1 MDNQTPE
8 KPKLRG
14 LYRNVNI
21 SVKVLDLVILA
32 CVAVIVLAVFFGQG
46 SGYTVTFDSR
56 GGSDVAPVTAQY
68 GELLDMPQPP
78 QREGYVFTG
87 WYRDSACMEPWDF
100 AADTLQ
106 ADMTLYAGWN
116 PAQDE
121 G

>member
-56 GGSDVAPVTAQY
+56 GGS
-68 GELLDMPQPP
+68 G
-78 QREGYVFTG
+78 RKSEGRSRVF
-87 WYRDSACMEPWDF
+87 P
-100 AADTLQ
+100 LQ
-106 ADMTLYAGWN
+106 GGPHRRGKGQGVLF
-116 PAQDE
+116 
-121 G
+121 